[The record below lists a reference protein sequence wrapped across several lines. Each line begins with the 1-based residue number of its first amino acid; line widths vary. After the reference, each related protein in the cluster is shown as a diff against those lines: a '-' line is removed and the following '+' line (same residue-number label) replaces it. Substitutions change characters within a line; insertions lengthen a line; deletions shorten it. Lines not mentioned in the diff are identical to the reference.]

1 MSRSAAEGL
10 RMMQGGVDRTGFADM
25 YESLGDP
32 LAKIKANRAAADE
45 ESAMAAALEEYENR
59 QAKSDQDFVDLL
71 EGLLPPEE
79 EELPTFREKYI
90 DPLFPEPKE
99 GPFEIDPEY
108 KKPRIQGPGRG
119 VELSEGGLT
128 RDEKEFQQRSNYGI
142 GAILEQMYE
151 SGVNSLPYLYDLLG
165 VSGFEDGGRVEAF
178 SGGVMNN
185 LLGSS
190 QMQNMMQQQGLQN
203 QIYQQPTIG
212 FQPMPNPGDFDF
224 VPLPDPR
231 MGTGTPPPATAQAYN
246 PFVSNM
252 PLYDPS
258 TLGTGLP
265 STAGMTDPY
274 FSYDPYSAA
283 GAFDAPPANI
293 GGFLSRKE
301 IEDTFKDLDKFSL
314 RAQEAKRK
322 AAEEADKKKETRR
335 GERDGGQ
342 GGGGDRGTNS
352 TGGSGSGTGSRG
364 PGGAGG
370 RAKGGKY

>member
-165 VSGFEDGGRVEAF
+165 VSGFEDGGRVEMQL
-178 SGGVMNN
+178 GGGLMNN
-185 LLGSS
+185 LLG
-190 QMQNMMQQQGLQN
+190 QPGVQQALQN
-203 QIYQQPTIG
+203 QIYQQPTFD
-212 FQPMPNPGDFDF
+212 FQPMPSPNPGLGM
-224 VPLPDPR
+224 P
-231 MGTGTPPPATAQAYN
+231 PPPATAQAYN

-274 FSYDPYSAA
+274 FSYDPYSPV
-283 GAFDAPPANI
+283 GAFDAPSSPSVGLLTQDKI
-293 GGFLSRKE
+293 D
-301 IEDTFKDLDKFSL
+301 DTFKDLDKFTL
-314 RAQEAKRK
+314 TKQEEKRK
-322 AAEEADKKKETRR
+322 AAEEAAKKKVVR
-335 GERDGGQ
+335 ERDGGQ

-352 TGGSGSGTGSRG
+352 TGGSGSKTGSRG